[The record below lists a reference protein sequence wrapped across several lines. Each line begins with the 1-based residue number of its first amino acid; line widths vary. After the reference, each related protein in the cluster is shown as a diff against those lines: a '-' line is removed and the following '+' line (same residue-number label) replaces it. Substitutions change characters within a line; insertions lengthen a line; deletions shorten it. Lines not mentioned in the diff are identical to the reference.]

1 MKRNCSNKKKLRKYP
16 KKKKK
21 KGYNFMLDR
30 MYFTEIFGYQKFLFF
45 APMLSSVTVDKNE
58 KVSYSTSTGISSEK
72 IKTFDTKL
80 EPTVS
85 NLANDRVILKF
96 QKSVLVQ

>member
-1 MKRNCSNKKKLRKYP
+1 MKSNCSNKKKVAQIST
-16 KKKKK
+16 KKKR
-21 KGYNFMLDR
+21 YNFMLDR

>member
-1 MKRNCSNKKKLRKYP
+1 
-16 KKKKK
+16 
-21 KGYNFMLDR
+21 MLDR

-45 APMLSSVTVDKNE
+45 APMLISVTVDKNE
-58 KVSYSTSTGISSEK
+58 KVSYSTLTGISSEK